1 MSLSLSRLL
10 PLLLALALA
19 ACDDAPR
26 FTHAEPGEALSGG
39 QATVQRSDRNAYSC
53 PRPTSRQRCAWTSP
67 LATASFAT
75 PG

>member
-1 MSLSLSRLL
+1 MSLSLSRLP

-39 QATVQRSDRNAYSC
+39 QATVQRRDRKSVV
-53 PRPTSRQRCAWTSP
+53 
-67 LATASFAT
+67 
-75 PG
+75 